1 MIISRKAILEQDP
14 WPPVL
19 EFMIHDIHIFH
30 IKHTTGWTNENQA
43 LITMAWLY
51 VESPS
56 EARWLTDPNS
66 SFDVTRCRQGDII
79 TRDPRLQLY
88 DSFYIVFHHFSSS
101 LKAYTFNPWSRLITV
116 IFYFM
121 SLFPCAWSRNT
132 SRWSF
137 EYTSFLRS
145 ALTLSY
151 KPLIRSSS
159 LKIVQPKNRSAQQ
172 NLEIEFAL
180 TFYLWIQCIIFTAL
194 PFLLMSPDSRPSVK
208 ISVKDPTLRQ

>member
-1 MIISRKAILEQDP
+1 MDDFSRRAPPWISRLAACAWEQISEPSTFSTSSTPQGIPARLLKSSTWPDTCDCGIKIGDPEKYIL
-14 WPPVL
+14 
-19 EFMIHDIHIFH
+19 
-30 IKHTTGWTNENQA
+30 
-43 LITMAWLY
+43 
-51 VESPS
+51 
-56 EARWLTDPNS
+56 
-66 SFDVTRCRQGDII
+66 
-79 TRDPRLQLY
+79 

-172 NLEIEFAL
+172 NLDNQSELFSLSLIFESSIFVKSH
-180 TFYLWIQCIIFTAL
+180 TFILSCSSISFNE
-194 PFLLMSPDSRPSVK
+194 SR
-208 ISVKDPTLRQ
+208 